1 MAKSSVMLA
10 AVLMG
15 ATAFISPAQAVILS
29 QENIQQVQE
38 EQASSLIAHKERYR
52 RHKRYCWRRYG
63 RLYCRDSHQ
72 SNRDYRWRQQRWKDR
87 RKWEKERE
95 RRWKEHRRRLE
106 RRRRWENRRRR
117 REEDYWRSRRR
128 DRDYENENWRKGDRR
143 GDFQDKLDRWLNR
156 GRDDDD

>member
-10 AVLMG
+10 AALMG
-15 ATAFISPAQAVILS
+15 ATAFMSPVQAVILS
-29 QENIQQVQE
+29 QESTQQVQE
-38 EQASSLIAHKERYR
+38 EQTSSLIANKTRSR

-63 RLYCRDSHQ
+63 RLYCRDDHNS
-72 SNRDYRWRQQRWKDR
+72 SRNDRWRRQKLKER
-87 RKWEKERE
+87 RRWEKERDRRWRE
-95 RRWKEHRRRLE
+95 RRRRSE
-106 RRRRWENRRRR
+106 KRRRWENRRRD
-117 REEDYWRSRRR
+117 EDYGRSRRR

>member
-1 MAKSSVMLA
+1 MAKSAVMLA
-10 AVLMG
+10 AALMG
-15 ATAFISPAQAVILS
+15 ATAFISPVQAVILS
-29 QENIQQVQE
+29 QENTQQVQE
-38 EQASSLIAHKERYR
+38 EQASSLIAR
-52 RHKRYCWRRYG
+52 RDRFRRQKRYCWRRYG
-63 RLYCRDSHQ
+63 RLYCRDRYESD
-72 SNRDYRWRQQRWKDR
+72 RDYRWRRQRWEDR

-95 RRWKEHRRRLE
+95 RRWKERRRRLE